1 MDALPTSPTDAEE
14 VDVLA
19 DELETTS
26 LSGHVSISTET
37 ASDDHNQHQNAE
49 EAPAMKAALATSKN
63 PETGYQCCDWAFMT
77 ECTFRK
83 VMHEAQ
89 SLGPGSTEYYE

>member
-19 DELETTS
+19 DELEATP
-26 LSGHVSISTET
+26 LSENVSTSTET
-37 ASDDHNQHQNAE
+37 ASHDHNQYHNAE
-49 EAPAMKAALATSKN
+49 EPPAMKAALETSNN
-63 PETGYQCCDWAFMT
+63 PEPGCQCCNWAFVT
-77 ECTFRK
+77 EYTFRK